1 MRAAIYVRRSTDEH
15 QASSLAVQEE
25 EANRF
30 ATSQGWT
37 VDPGHVY
44 REDAVSR
51 AEFKKR
57 PALIAMLNAADRGAF
72 EVVITRDETR
82 LGGDM
87 IRTGLLVQ
95 DLLDK
100 DIQLFYYFTGERV
113 RLDDATSKFLLAARN
128 FASELEREK
137 ISQRTREHLL
147 TKARRGLNV
156 GGRVYGYSNVERKD
170 GDRRVHVEYVINPEE
185 AEVVRSIFTMYA
197 HEGLG
202 LKRITKALNA
212 RRIPSPHAGRR
223 GTGSWSPSVIH
234 DMLRRVRYRGVLE
247 WGRMAKT
254 YRGGTKVR
262 VRRPAVDVRVE
273 RPDLRIIDDELWIAT
288 QARIAGV
295 SRSPR
300 AKAGRPPSHLLS
312 GISRC
317 GECGGPI
324 VATNGKQGKDPCK
337 VYACGWHRSR
347 GDEVCAMRFRRPVA
361 EVNAEVVRWVRQ
373 RILRESFIVEAI
385 HELRAGVLKHARQ
398 MAKGTKALE
407 DEATK
412 LRREVDRLVAAL
424 ATSDDKPDAVVRALA
439 ERQARI
445 QELDAQIRVARMAPE
460 AVSAEAKRLE
470 AEARRRIADLQTVL
484 DTNPEEA
491 RAFLAALF
499 PGKLTWRPIET
510 GGCRFFELTA
520 EAVVG
525 PAIIGP
531 SGFHKGASP
540 AGVEPALAT

>member
-15 QASSLAVQEE
+15 QAASLAVQEE
-25 EANRF
+25 EALRF

-37 VDPGHVY
+37 VDPGHIY

-57 PALIAMLNAADRGAF
+57 PALIGMLNAADRDAF
-72 EVVITRDETR
+72 DVVITRDETR

-100 DIQLFYYFTGERV
+100 DIQLHYYFSGERV

-156 GGRVYGYSNVERKD
+156 GGRVYGYNNIERKD
-170 GDRRVHVEYVINPEE
+170 GERRIHVEYEINDRE

-197 HEGLG
+197 CQGLG
-202 LKRITKALNA
+202 LKRITKTLNA

-234 DMLRRVRYRGVLE
+234 DMLRRERYRGVIE

-262 VRRPAVDVRVE
+262 VRRAGVDVRVE
-273 RPDLRIIDDELWIAT
+273 RPDLRIIDDELWMAT
-288 QARIAGV
+288 QARIAGSSTV
-295 SRSPR
+295 PRS
-300 AKAGRPPSHLLS
+300 KGGRRPSYLLS

-324 VATNGKQGKDPCK
+324 VATNGKQGKEPCK
-337 VYACGWHRSR
+337 VYVCGWHRSR
-347 GDEVCAMRFRRPVA
+347 GDEVCAMRLRRPVS
-361 EVNAEVVRWVRQ
+361 EVNAEVVRWVRR
-373 RILRESFIVEAI
+373 RILHERFVVEAVR
-385 HELRAGVLKHARQ
+385 ELRAGLLKQTREA
-398 MAKGTKALE
+398 AKGVRALE
-407 DEATK
+407 TEATK
-412 LRREVDRLVAAL
+412 LRREVDRLVNAL
-424 ATSDDKPDAVVRALA
+424 ATTDEKPDAVVQALA
-439 ERQARI
+439 ERQARVRDL
-445 QELDAQIRVARMAPE
+445 EAQIRVARMAPE

-470 AEARRRIADLQTVL
+470 AEARRRIAELQTVF
-484 DTNPEEA
+484 DANPEEA
-491 RAFLAALF
+491 RAFLVALF
-499 PGKLTWRPIET
+499 PEKLSWRPIET
-510 GGCRFFELTA
+510 AGCRFFELTA